1 MVLMLQEES
10 RGADPASVPEAW
22 GKMCPS
28 PLPSLPPTAGRNV
41 RGAGA
46 SGTWDLWVLP
56 QSEPKDRRH
65 RVRASRVPGGH

>member
-10 RGADPASVPEAW
+10 RGADPASVPEAQ
-22 GKMCPS
+22 GRMRPS
-28 PLPSLPPTAGRNV
+28 PLPSLPATAGRNV

-46 SGTWDLWVLP
+46 SGTWNLWVLP
-56 QSEPKDRRH
+56 QSEPKDHRH